1 MVLAGMALL
10 VSLVLLTV
18 SCHKEKVTNNQN
30 NTDTEVPGGDEDPG
44 DNPGGGDS
52 GGGGETGD
60 HVISNGVTDADGNQ
74 YNTVVLGNQEWMAEN
89 LRVTHYADG
98 TAIPMGTDGQ
108 WSDTDPYRYTCIYI
122 QNTAASNM
130 TITNSTF
137 ANIDATAVSAGI
149 IDTKAATGT
158 VVVDHCTF
166 YDCKAKNTDYGVIG
180 HNGSFTS
187 DFTVSNSI
195 FAWA

>member
-30 NTDTEVPGGDEDPG
+30 NTDTEVPSDGEDPG
-44 DNPGGGDS
+44 DNPGGGDEP

-60 HVISNGVTDADGNQ
+60 HVISNGATDADGNQ

-108 WSDTDPYRYTCIYI
+108 WSDTDPYRYAPAGDEANVELWGYLYNWPAVMHGSGST
-122 QNTAASNM
+122 TANPSGA
-130 TITNSTF
+130 
-137 ANIDATAVSAGI
+137 
-149 IDTKAATGT
+149 
-158 VVVDHCTF
+158 
-166 YDCKAKNTDYGVIG
+166 IG
-180 HNGSFTS
+180 PGR
-187 DFTVSNSI
+187 
-195 FAWA
+195 